1 MRYSEQFMEHIEYA
15 FNAFC
20 KIVLRHEA
28 VNAWRDLKRK
38 EEREISLDYLMSE
51 RYFEPSAMDSYFE
64 KQDKP
69 TVFLVLGKEVI
80 VDDERLATALSRL
93 PELRREV
100 LLLYYFVGYRDEAIG
115 RLYGRCRSSINRRR
129 NVAHNYSPNPP
140 MSSGHGLSIPRTRQ
154 RPPSSEGASC
164 PSTPGRYRQCPAG
177 GR

>member
-15 FNAFC
+15 FHAFC

-28 VNAWRDLKRK
+28 INAWRDLKRK

-51 RYFEPSAMDSYFE
+51 KYFEPSATNSYFE

-69 TVFLVLGKEVI
+69 TVFLVFGKEVI
-80 VDDERLATALSRL
+80 VDNERLATALSKL
-93 PELRREV
+93 PKLRQEV

-129 NVAHNYSPNPP
+129 NLALKQLRKEWERLEYEEQEAD
-140 MSSGHGLSIPRTRQ
+140 TF
-154 RPPSSEGASC
+154 
-164 PSTPGRYRQCPAG
+164 
-177 GR
+177 